1 MQTGRKIVVVGS
13 ANMDMVIEVERL
25 PREGETIT
33 GTDLRLFPGGK
44 GANQACGAGRLGGR
58 VSMIGQ
64 VGEDAFGSVLVAS
77 LKAANVDVAGIC
89 RSNRPTGCASIYVMS
104 NGENSIVIS
113 PGANATLDPEAAV
126 KRLEVEEGDVVL
138 CQLET
143 PLDTV
148 EAVLAQAKARGAV
161 TILDP
166 APARMLPAHVLR
178 RIDFVTPNQTEACVL
193 LDDRNI
199 EIDGFERARGVAARL
214 IELGPSAVVMKLGE
228 IGALVWDGR
237 HSVEA
242 RSFHVKAVDT
252 TAAGDAFNGAFA
264 VALAEGKQ
272 IGDAALFANA
282 AAAISVTRPGAQPSM
297 PSRSEVDEFLS
308 AARRVARS
316 D

>member
-1 MQTGRKIVVVGS
+1 MQTTRKIVVVGS
-13 ANMDMVIEVERL
+13 ANMDMVIGVERL

-44 GANQACGAGRLGGR
+44 GANQACSAGRLAGR

-64 VGEDAFGSVLVAS
+64 VGEDAFGSALVES
-77 LKAANVDVAGIC
+77 LAAANVDVAGIG
-89 RSNRPTGCASIYVMS
+89 RSNRPTGCASIYVMP

-126 KRLEVEEGDVVL
+126 QRLDVHEGDIVL

-143 PLDTV
+143 PLETV
-148 EAVLAQAKARGAV
+148 EAVLAHAKARGAV

-166 APARMLPAHVLR
+166 APARMLPAGLLR
-178 RIDFVTPNQTEACVL
+178 RIDFVTPNQTEAGVL
-193 LDDRNI
+193 LNDRDL
-199 EIDGFERARGVAARL
+199 EIDGFDRARDAAARL
-214 IELGPSAVVMKLGE
+214 IKLGPAAAVMKLGE
-228 IGALVWDGR
+228 TGALVWDGR

-242 RSFHVKAVDT
+242 KGFRVRAVDT

-264 VALAEGKQ
+264 VALADGKQ
-272 IGDAALFANA
+272 ICDAVRFANA

-297 PSRSEVDEFLS
+297 PDRSEVNEFLS
-308 AARRVARS
+308 AAGRATAN